1 MISHQGTKNYDHRMF
16 GCGVIAWKGPKHG
29 GTERTDGRKK
39 RHIELGVSWSNNQII
54 NVFHGH
60 YKNSLY
66 MDLSLIGIHL
76 NFTLRPEFHI

>member
-39 RHIELGVSWSNNQII
+39 RHIELGVS
-54 NVFHGH
+54 
-60 YKNSLY
+60 
-66 MDLSLIGIHL
+66 
-76 NFTLRPEFHI
+76 